1 LADGAGALAI
11 LALALG
17 VVQGLLALHRWLA
30 PRPARSVDAAAGSPA
45 RHGLRSGS
53 ETRIHVRYL
62 AAALLV
68 LVAVVAVALAV
79 PWAVVARELG
89 MGGVLAFA
97 LLLVPGALGILHATS
112 RGPLEW

>member
-1 LADGAGALAI
+1 MADGAGALAI

-17 VVQGLLALHRWLA
+17 VVWGLLALHRWLA
-30 PRPARSVDAAAGSPA
+30 PRPPRSTDAAADPPA
-45 RHGLRSGS
+45 PRALRSGS

-62 AAALLV
+62 AAALLL

-79 PWAVVARELG
+79 PWAVAARELG
-89 MGGVLAFA
+89 MRGVLAFA

>member
-30 PRPARSVDAAAGSPA
+30 PRPPRSADAPAGSPRA
-45 RHGLRSGS
+45 LRSGGG
-53 ETRIHVRYL
+53 TRIHVRTL

-68 LVAVVAVALAV
+68 LVAVVAVALAL
-79 PWAVVARELG
+79 PWAVAARELG